1 VRVLITNDDGV
12 EAPGLHA
19 LAHSIHAAGHDVLV
33 VAPSG
38 ERSGSGA
45 AIGRLHRA
53 GPLACTEVEWA
64 DLPDVPVYAID
75 APPAATVYA
84 GLLGAFGARPD
95 AVASGINPGANT
107 GHLVLHSGTV
117 GAALTAAAV
126 GVPAI
131 AVSIAWGEQHLWTT
145 AAAFAPAALEWVI
158 ADRTHVRVCNLNAPN
173 VPLDEVKGV
182 RETVLAPFDENW
194 KTDARPGE
202 IVLEYVGREHDPAP
216 GSDLAAVHDGY
227 VSVTALAGIVHHAGS
242 SGDDGAAA
250 SIAAATDSRLD
261 QT

>member
-19 LAHSIHAAGHDVLV
+19 LAVAVHDAGHDVIV

-53 GPLACTEVEWA
+53 GPLACTQVEWA
-64 DLPDVPVYAID
+64 ELPTVPVYAID
-75 APPAATVYA
+75 ATPAAAVYA
-84 GLLGAFGARPD
+84 GLLGAFGPRPD

-131 AVSIAWGEQHLWTT
+131 AVSIAWGEDHHWAT
-145 AAAFAPAALEWVI
+145 AAAFAPAALIWVS
-158 ADRTHVRVCNLNAPN
+158 AGDAARVCNVNAPN
-173 VPLDEVKGV
+173 VPLAEVRGV
-182 RETVLAPFDENW
+182 RDTALAPFDESW

-202 IVLEYVGREHDPAP
+202 VVLEYVGRQHEPTP

-227 VSVTALAGIVHHAGS
+227 VSVTTLVGFVPASA
-242 SGDDGAAA
+242 DGAAE
-250 SIAAATDSRLD
+250 SIAAATA
-261 QT
+261 T

>member
-1 VRVLITNDDGV
+1 M
-12 EAPGLHA
+12 
-19 LAHSIHAAGHDVLV
+19 

-53 GPLACTEVEWA
+53 GPLACTQVEWA
-64 DLPDVPVYAID
+64 DLPGVPVYAID

-131 AVSIAWGEQHLWTT
+131 AVSIAWGEQHEWAT
-145 AAAFAPAALEWVI
+145 AAAFAPAALEWVT
-158 ADRTHVRVCNLNAPN
+158 AGEGDDRPGLQPQRTQRAPRR
-173 VPLDEVKGV
+173 GA
-182 RETVLAPFDENW
+182 RAC
-194 KTDARPGE
+194 ARPSSRPSTSTGRPTPTPGE
-202 IVLEYVGREHDPAP
+202 VVLEYVGREHEPAP
-216 GSDLAAVHDGY
+216 GSDLEAVHAGY
-227 VSVTALAGIVHHAGS
+227 VSVTTLLGIVPAPRRP
-242 SGDDGAAA
+242 GAAE
-250 SIAAATDSRLD
+250 SIAAATA
-261 QT
+261 T

>member
-19 LAHSIHAAGHDVLV
+19 LAQSIHRAGHEVLV

-64 DLPDVPVYAID
+64 DLPGVPVYAID

-84 GLLGAFGARPD
+84 GLLGAFGPRPD

-131 AVSIAWGEQHLWTT
+131 AVSIAWGEQHEWAT
-145 AAAFAPAALEWVI
+145 AAAFAPAALEWVV
-158 ADRTHVRVCNLNAPN
+158 AGTEAPVRVCNLNAPN
-173 VPLDEVKGV
+173 LPLGEVRGV
-182 RETVLAPFDENW
+182 RETLLAPFDEHW
-194 KTDARPGE
+194 KTEARPGE
-202 IVLEYVGREHDPAP
+202 VVLEYVGRDHEPAP
-216 GSDLAAVHDGY
+216 GCDREAVSDGFL
-227 VSVTALAGIVHHAGS
+227 SVTVLAGIVPTE
-242 SGDDGAAA
+242 SGRGAAEF
-250 SIAAATDSRLD
+250 IADATA
-261 QT
+261 T

>member
-1 VRVLITNDDGV
+1 MRVLITNDDGV

-19 LAHSIHAAGHDVLV
+19 LAHAIHEAGHEVLV

-53 GPLACTEVEWA
+53 GPLACTQVEWA
-64 DLPDVPVYAID
+64 DLPGVPVYAID

-84 GLLGAFGARPD
+84 GLLGAFGPRPD

-131 AVSIAWGEQHLWTT
+131 AVSIAWGEQHEWAT
-145 AAAFAPAALEWVI
+145 AAAFAPAALEWVAAGDGEI
-158 ADRTHVRVCNLNAPN
+158 VRVCNLNAPN
-173 VPLDEVKGV
+173 VPLADVKGV
-182 RETVLAPFDENW
+182 RDTVLAPFDEHW
-194 KTDARPGE
+194 KAELHAGE
-202 IVLEYVGREHDPAP
+202 VILDYVGREHEPAP
-216 GSDLAAVHDGY
+216 GSDLDAVHAGY
-227 VSVTALAGIVHHAGS
+227 VSVTTLLGIVPM
-242 SGDDGAAA
+242 DVPGAAT
-250 SIAAATDSRLD
+250 SIADATDYAARS
-261 QT
+261 

>member
-1 VRVLITNDDGV
+1 VLITNDDGV

-19 LAHSIHAAGHDVLV
+19 LTEAVAAAGHEVIV

-53 GPLACTEVEWA
+53 GPLACTQVEWA
-64 DLPDVPVYAID
+64 DLPGIPVYAID
-75 APPAATVYA
+75 APPAAAVYA
-84 GLLGAFGARPD
+84 GLLGAFGPRPD

-126 GVPAI
+126 GVPAL
-131 AVSIAWGEQHLWTT
+131 AVSVAWGEQHQWAT

-158 ADRTHVRVCNLNAPN
+158 AGRGARVCNLNAPN
-173 VPLDEVKGV
+173 LPLDEVKGV

-202 IVLEYVGREHDPAP
+202 VVLEYVGREHEPAP
-216 GSDLAAVHDGY
+216 GSDLEAVHTGY
-227 VSVTALAGIVHHAGS
+227 VSVTTLLGILPTDA
-242 SGDDGAAA
+242 DGAAQA
-250 SIAAATDSRLD
+250 IAAATAIPLD
-261 QT
+261 QAARS

>member
-1 VRVLITNDDGV
+1 MRVLITNDDGV

-19 LAHSIHAAGHDVLV
+19 LAGAIHAAGHEVLV

-53 GPLACTEVEWA
+53 GPLACTQIEWA
-64 DLPDVPVYAID
+64 ELPGVPVYAVD
-75 APPAATVYA
+75 APPAAAVYT

-131 AVSIAWGEQHLWTT
+131 AVSIAWGDELHWAT
-145 AAAFAPAALEWVI
+145 AAAFAPAALDWVT
-158 ADRTHVRVCNLNAPN
+158 AGAGARVCNLNAPN
-173 VPLDEVKGV
+173 VPLADVKGV
-182 RETVLAPFDENW
+182 RETALAPFDENW
-194 KTDARPGE
+194 KTEARPGE
-202 IVLEYVGREHDPAP
+202 VVLEYVGRQHDPAP
-216 GSDLAAVHDGY
+216 GSDLEAVHTGY
-227 VSVTALAGIVHHAGS
+227 VSVTTLVGIVPA
-242 SGDDGAAA
+242 DEPGAAT
-250 SIAAATDSRLD
+250 SIADATDYATDAAARS
-261 QT
+261 